1 MRRQNPGGG
10 SRKARPLDNQ
20 KPGGVIMHILHV
32 NFESKKDTW
41 QGTRWLIEQDAP
53 FPHLEAYAGKMNLR
67 GDPELLDAFRVSL
80 LRSDFQ
86 EDAFQKSRSD
96 FAGFDGN
103 PGELVYRGKEL
114 GELSLYCLLTKRN
127 DGTYH
132 VTLSRNRVVKYLTPS
147 AKKWIMNTLENLLVD
162 YIIANRKS
170 LRDEAIAEM
179 EKFFEKQCKELEKF
193 FEKQR
198 KELEQSLEECREKF
212 KASIEKLKSA

>member
-10 SRKARPLDNQ
+10 SREAGSLDNQ

-53 FPHLEAYAGKMNLR
+53 FPHLEAYAGQVNLR

-86 EDAFQKSRSD
+86 EDAFQDSRRD
-96 FAGFDGN
+96 FAGFGGN

-127 DGTYH
+127 DGTYR
-132 VTLSRNRVVKYLTPS
+132 VMLSRNRVVKYLTPS
-147 AKKWIMNTLENLLVD
+147 AKKWIRNTLENLLAD

-170 LRDEAIAEM
+170 LRDEAIAGM
-179 EKFFEKQCKELEKF
+179 EKFFEKQCKDV
-193 FEKQR
+193 
-198 KELEQSLEECREKF
+198 EQSLEECREKF